1 MWCAHC
7 KKLSDSTLC
16 SSCTAELK
24 KLSFASLY
32 TQRCTVCGQSI
43 LDRSYP
49 CPCCEEAL
57 IAYGPYEGVLAFLVL
72 RYKSGGE
79 LLLAPFLA
87 DLFLDLMQADGS
99 SVLVPI
105 PASKEGK
112 RRRGFDQMLL
122 IACILSRKTGSPVVR
137 LFSHH
142 KGRRHALLSKKAR
155 LETKSLLVRTH
166 VSKRSNMLLLQCKQM
181 YVLDDIHTTGST
193 CSQAKTYLEGTYQAR
208 VKTIVLCKA

>member
-1 MWCAHC
+1 M
-7 KKLSDSTLC
+7 
-16 SSCTAELK
+16 ELQ
-24 KLSFASLY
+24 KLSFGSLF

-43 LDRSYP
+43 LDQCYP
-49 CPCCEEAL
+49 CSCCEDAL

-87 DLFLDLMQADGS
+87 DLFLALMQADAF

-122 IACILSRKTGSPVVR
+122 IARILSRKTGAPVVR

-155 LETKSLLVRTH
+155 LETRSLLVRKY
-166 VSKRSNMLLLQCKQM
+166 VSKRSGTLLRQCKQI

-193 CSQAKTYLEGTYQAR
+193 CSQAKTYLESSYQAR
-208 VKTIVLCKA
+208 VITIVLCKA